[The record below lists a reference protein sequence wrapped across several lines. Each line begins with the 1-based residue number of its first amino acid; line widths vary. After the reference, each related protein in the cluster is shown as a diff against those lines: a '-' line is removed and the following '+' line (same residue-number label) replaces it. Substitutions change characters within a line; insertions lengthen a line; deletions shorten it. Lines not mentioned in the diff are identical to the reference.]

1 MTFQDHCT
9 SFPYNFFSEILDAN
23 VGVSFTL
30 LPRFQYLVIL
40 EYVENLIRS
49 FIPSWSYGSRFLQHL
64 PQLVSA
70 LHEIDNKTLANNLV
84 TIVNQV
90 LFTYVLDYH
99 LPNQVQLQ
107 AQNIILDLTAASIN
121 TAGSPKSPLFL
132 QRYSPAVF
140 KYVDTLCF
148 KGESLSVNASVAFIQ
163 WFALYISNIN
173 YFWPWTK
180 WEGVD
185 QYSSASPYRLLIS
198 QFIMA
203 SCTISGKSVVENQIP
218 ESIVK
223 LVEVGLFNP
232 TQPVHSEL
240 TELVESMVTN
250 AKNPVTSMEKL
261 LAERYGG
268 RGPFNTEL
276 SIVLSYCLREKTVTK
291 ICENLRK
298 QRAVLSLLV
307 IGRAVMVIEEIFRN
321 ACYGYQVSYLLVK
334 EVIDLGIVTLKDFIR
349 FLKLTVSNPA
359 MYLIFVI
366 FKICLVFIYDTCLR
380 SPNNNYSLSILDQ
393 LIQKYMKEFKKVA
406 NYEETKKMMN
416 KELAEIRYSSDKAA
430 ALRDKLIEME

>member
-1 MTFQDHCT
+1 MISLCKFH
-9 SFPYNFFSEILDAN
+9 FP
-23 VGVSFTL
+23 
-30 LPRFQYLVIL
+30 Q
-40 EYVENLIRS
+40 NLIRS

-180 WEGVD
+180 WYLFLSFHYMKGRSRSVFD
-185 QYSSASPYRLLIS
+185 SFSLSSSY
-198 QFIMA
+198 F
-203 SCTISGKSVVENQIP
+203 
-218 ESIVK
+218 SI
-223 LVEVGLFNP
+223 
-232 TQPVHSEL
+232 HH
-240 TELVESMVTN
+240 
-250 AKNPVTSMEKL
+250 
-261 LAERYGG
+261 
-268 RGPFNTEL
+268 
-276 SIVLSYCLREKTVTK
+276 
-291 ICENLRK
+291 
-298 QRAVLSLLV
+298 
-307 IGRAVMVIEEIFRN
+307 
-321 ACYGYQVSYLLVK
+321 
-334 EVIDLGIVTLKDFIR
+334 GIVY
-349 FLKLTVSNPA
+349 N
-359 MYLIFVI
+359 
-366 FKICLVFIYDTCLR
+366 
-380 SPNNNYSLSILDQ
+380 Q
-393 LIQKYMKEFKKVA
+393 W
-406 NYEETKKMMN
+406 
-416 KELAEIRYSSDKAA
+416 
-430 ALRDKLIEME
+430 